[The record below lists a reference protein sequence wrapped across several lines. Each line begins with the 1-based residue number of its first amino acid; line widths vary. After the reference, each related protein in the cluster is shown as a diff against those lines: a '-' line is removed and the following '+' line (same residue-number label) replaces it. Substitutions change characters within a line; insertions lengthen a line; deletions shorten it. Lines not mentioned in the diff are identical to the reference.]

1 MYFSQIYVKTCIFYK
16 NIFPKCVLQKYICHK
31 FVFKS
36 YFFTNKFLNG
46 VFFSN
51 LCLEMYFSQI
61 YLSICFVYKL
71 ICRMCIFHKFMF
83 KSVILHFCLQMFF
96 FLTKCKFDSISFLYF
111 GPWDWVQKFSRMY
124 LFLLKFGTFIECY
137 FILLGLGAKAL

>member
-1 MYFSQIYVKTCIFYK
+1 
-16 NIFPKCVLQKYICHK
+16 
-31 FVFKS
+31 
-36 YFFTNKFLNG
+36 
-46 VFFSN
+46 
-51 LCLEMYFSQI
+51 MYFSQI

-137 FILLGLGAKAL
+137 FILLGLGAKALQTVISFFQMRQHLLAVTPVSQSVSQSNVNLYNPNLLTLVTLHNGIFDEY